1 MKEHFVFYDFE
12 TTGKSTKFDQPLQF
26 GAIVTDRK
34 FNEVER
40 IDIRCQLA
48 PHILPAPF
56 ALHVTRVKPEQTIN
70 KNLPTYFEFA
80 QKIQNFINDW
90 SPSCWIGYNSIKFD
104 ENIMR
109 QMFYQ
114 NLQPDIYSTQ
124 LSGNTRLDLMK
135 MVFAVN
141 AEVPEVLNWPTDEKG
156 KISFKLDRLAPENG
170 VNHEH
175 AHDALGDV
183 EATLFLFKKIK
194 ERAPEFFQKIF
205 KTQDKNYIAEELKAF
220 KPMAVTL
227 RFGGHP
233 PKTYQGCFCGENL
246 TNKNQVG
253 FLDFNLNNINDLKY
267 ADKNMVKEAVSSSPK
282 KIRSIA
288 VNQAE
293 TLRVLE
299 NPSIEMTRFCE
310 VISEAH
316 EFRNL
321 VSTAL
326 SERFES
332 DVIEELEI
340 EEKIYNGFFDNSDR
354 ELLEKFQVSSW
365 EVRLK
370 IIDQFRDERLKQL
383 GKRLIAFFAPHLLTE
398 QQRSDFH
405 NFIKMRWAT
414 TDENINWT
422 TIQTIKEELTQMKE
436 ERLDAQYIDSLQN
449 FYTSQFSEYGISLTI

>member
-1 MKEHFVFYDFE
+1 MKERFIFYDFE

-26 GAIVTDRK
+26 GAIVTDGE
-34 FNEVER
+34 FNELER

-56 ALHVTRVKPEQTIN
+56 ALHVTKVKPEQTLN

-80 QKIQNFINDW
+80 QKIQKFVSDW
-90 SPSCWIGYNSIKFD
+90 SPACWVGYNSIRFD

-124 LSGNTRLDLMK
+124 LFGNTRLDLMK
-135 MVFAVN
+135 MVFAMYD
-141 AEVPEVLNWPTDEKG
+141 EVPEVLNWPTDERG
-156 KISFKLDRLAPENG
+156 KIIFKLDRLAPENG

-194 ERAPEFFQKIF
+194 EDAPEFFQKIV
-205 KTQDKNYIAEELKAF
+205 KARDKNYIAEELKSF

-227 RFGGHP
+227 RFGNHP

-253 FLDFNLNNINDLKY
+253 FLDFNLNHVNELEY
-267 ADKNMVKEAVSSSPK
+267 ADKNVIEEAVSASPK

-288 VNQAE
+288 INQGE

-310 VISEAH
+310 VVSEAH
-316 EFRNL
+316 EFRSL

-326 SERFES
+326 SERFERAES
-332 DVIEELEI
+332 EELEV
-340 EEKIYNGFFDNSDR
+340 EEKIYNGFFDYSDR

-365 EVRLK
+365 EERHK
-370 IIDQFRDERLKQL
+370 IIDEFRDDRLKQL
-383 GKRLIAFFAPHLLTE
+383 GRRLIASFAPNLLTE
-398 QQRSDFH
+398 QQKSDFST
-405 NFIKMRWAT
+405 FIKARWT
-414 TDENINWT
+414 TLDNNANWT
-422 TIQTIKEELTQMKE
+422 TIQTIIGDLAKMKIE
-436 ERLDAQYIDSLQN
+436 SLDEQYIDSLQN
-449 FYTSQFSEYGISLTI
+449 FYTKHVGKLGLGLDI